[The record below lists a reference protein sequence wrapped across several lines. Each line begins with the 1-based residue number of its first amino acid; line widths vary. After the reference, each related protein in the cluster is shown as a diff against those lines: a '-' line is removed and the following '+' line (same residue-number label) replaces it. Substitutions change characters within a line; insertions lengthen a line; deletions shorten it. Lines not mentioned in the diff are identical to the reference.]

1 MESSSWQIAIKIF
14 QTVGYI
20 REPIALYFIL
30 RDTHEEI
37 GNWRG
42 SDVVYRD
49 NNVRRTNNFF
59 FLLGCKLLDFAF
71 KKHFKGQKNI
81 LGRL

>member
-59 FLLGCKLLDFAF
+59 FSL
-71 KKHFKGQKNI
+71 
-81 LGRL
+81 RLQVAGFCI